1 MGGPVVKPCIERLT
15 PRSVGGR
22 LSFVAALVMLIW
34 CATSGVSAAEPLL
47 RLRIEDV
54 SVVAIFSDNNGYVRV
69 EASKVTVNG
78 EPQVILDV
86 LSVDNVTQTT
96 TCGFAIAPSSVLET
110 ASRTTRLQADLS
122 SVQWVSV
129 CDEIAGPPLGII
141 DLTFTPDGFMRTR
154 TTGTV
159 HRWLP
164 TLVVQSVGTSEEESV
179 QVTGQLLN
187 AVTPVQFISGQV
199 SVSNTR
205 FISIERR

>member
-1 MGGPVVKPCIERLT
+1 
-15 PRSVGGR
+15 
-22 LSFVAALVMLIW
+22 MLISF
-34 CATSGVSAAEPLL
+34 ATSGVSAAEPLL

-54 SVVAIFSDNNGYVRV
+54 SVVAIFSDDNGYVRV
-69 EASKVTVNG
+69 EASRVTVNG

-86 LSVDNVTQTT
+86 LTVDNVTQTA

-110 ASRTTRLQADLS
+110 ASRTTRLQVDLS

-129 CDEIAGPPLGII
+129 CDAVAGPPLGII

-154 TTGTV
+154 TTGTL

-164 TLVVQSVGTSEEESV
+164 NLVVHSVGTSEDESV
-179 QVTGQLLN
+179 QVSGQLLN
-187 AVTPVQFISGQV
+187 AVTPVQFIFGQV
-199 SVSNTR
+199 SQFSTR